1 MLKVGYGIVWSASA
15 VAHPEGA
22 ALTLAVQPLDTW
34 REMWVFRQEPTGWIL
49 DVVPPAT
56 DTPELGYVEF
66 AGWVPGR
73 TKMLAAR
80 EAKVDGRYKISFELL
95 NLSSLEIE
103 RWADKPSSLSVF
115 YRWQSPAWKAGTVSI
130 R

>member
-1 MLKVGYGIVWSASA
+1 
-15 VAHPEGA
+15 
-22 ALTLAVQPLDTW
+22 VQPLDTW

-56 DTPELGYVEF
+56 DTPVLGYVEF

-80 EAKVDGRYKISFELL
+80 EAKVDGRYKVSFELL
-95 NLSSLEIE
+95 SVSSLEVE
-103 RWADKPSSLSVF
+103 RWADKPTSLSAF
-115 YRWQSPAWKAGTVSI
+115 YRWQAPTWKARTVSI